1 MEVADV
7 IFFKRTDN
15 FVSKTISLLTSSEF
29 THVGLITSAP
39 SEGNHGI
46 IIEADRFI
54 RTRQREFTFDP
65 NLHAI
70 YRVPN
75 LTDKQKEDIVSFA
88 ISMEGSRYDYL
99 QILGFIIRL
108 LFKLNIGNLF
118 NRANYLICSEL
129 IDKAYYTSGVTRKSL
144 NHLGDVLPRDL
155 LQSYD
160 FRLVN
165 S

>member
-7 IFFKRTDN
+7 VFFKHTDN
-15 FVSKTISLLTSSEF
+15 FISKTISLLTSSEF
-29 THVGLITSAP
+29 THVGLITSVP

-46 IIEADRFI
+46 LIEADRFI
-54 RTRQREFTFDP
+54 KTRQREFTFDP
-65 NLHAI
+65 NLHAL

-75 LTDKQKEDIVSFA
+75 LTDKQKQDIVSYA
-88 ISMEGSRYDYL
+88 LSMEGTRYDYL
-99 QILGFIIRL
+99 QIIGFIIRL
-108 LFKLNIGNLF
+108 VFKLNIGNLF

-129 IDKAYYTSGVTRKSL
+129 IDKAFYTSGVHRNSL
-144 NHLGDVLPRDL
+144 NHLGDTLPSDL